1 MYKHIPVVL
10 RSAMDPDELVS
21 TSTCKPAC
29 LFYDPWLVTFPWLLF
44 EEGKMF
50 CTVCV
55 SQEGTSGQFFDSSTN
70 FCRCSLIDHAER
82 YISTGLYT
90 IEFIYYANVI
100 Y

>member
-10 RSAMDPDELVS
+10 RSAMDPDEPVS
-21 TSTCKPAC
+21 TSTCKPAR

-50 CTVCV
+50 CTVCI
-55 SQEGTSGQFFDSSTN
+55 SQEGTSGQFVDGSTN
-70 FCRCSLIDHAER
+70 FRRCSLIDHAER

-90 IEFIYYANVI
+90 IEFF
-100 Y
+100 